1 MSNFFNAIGVADME
15 KIHSAVIGWIL
26 SNNCNAFG
34 ITEKS
39 FILCRLFN
47 QQKNR
52 IFNTIDVHVEV
63 YDIDILIETEDQQGQ
78 KECWVIENKLKS
90 NQHSNQLDK
99 YVRIINGLEMTKGKN
114 PKPITINYKHIEDEY
129 QHYCFLTL
137 IDEKPL
143 GIHKQ
148 KWINTKY
155 HDLFNIMNSMGRN
168 HGQDDSIIFNQYL
181 ICIKELTEALTDFL
195 NYPGLYPHVFSYGSK
210 KKTEK
215 KYSDIRQDK
224 GEYATYIA
232 ECGLETIFQKQ
243 WLRKMVSRAV
253 KINPNLKDLQENMKV
268 DEDRGTAEF
277 DYTINTL
284 DETKLNPNGDL
295 LLQIQFQNG
304 TFKVVVIHKDYR
316 NPKNPPAYREM
327 IYGKKSVW
335 HKKFSEIEK
344 SSIDW
349 KIPKRG
355 EKARISLTRPLG
367 SDNWFAYNEKGII
380 EEFVKGFNDALSLAK
395 AVIR

>member
-26 SNNCNAFG
+26 SNNCNAIG

-39 FILCRLFN
+39 LILCRLFK

-52 IFNTIDVHVEV
+52 TFKTIDVHVEV
-63 YDIDILIETEDQQGQ
+63 YNIDILIETEDQQRQ

-99 YVRIINGLEMTKGKN
+99 YVRIINGLERTKGKN
-114 PKPITINYKHIEDEY
+114 REPITINYKNIKAEY

-155 HDLFNIMNSMGRN
+155 QDLFNILNSMKRN
-168 HGQDDSIIFNQYL
+168 HGQDDNIIFNQYL
-181 ICIKELTEALTDFL
+181 TCIQELTEALSDFL
-195 NYPGLYPHVFSYGSK
+195 QSPGLYPHVFSDGSK
-210 KKTEK
+210 KKTQK
-215 KYSDIRQDK
+215 KYSCISQDK
-224 GEYATYIA
+224 GNYATYIA

-243 WLRKMVSRAV
+243 WLRKIVSLAANRDPDL
-253 KINPNLKDLQENMKV
+253 KNLQDKMKV

-277 DYTINTL
+277 DYTITTL
-284 DETKLNPNGDL
+284 DKKGINSNGDL
-295 LLQIQFQNG
+295 LLQVQFQNG

-316 NPKNPPAYREM
+316 NSKNPPEYREM
-327 IYGKKSVW
+327 IYGTESVW
-335 HKKFSEIEK
+335 KSKFNNSK
-344 SSIDW
+344 SNGWS
-349 KIPKRG
+349 IPKRG
-355 EKARISLTRPLG
+355 EKARISLTKPLG
-367 SDNWFAYNEKGII
+367 RKNWYAYNEKGII
-380 EEFVKGFNDALSLAK
+380 DEFVKGFKEALSLAK
-395 AVIR
+395 TII

>member
-15 KIHSAVIGWIL
+15 KVHSAVIGWML
-26 SNNCNAFG
+26 SDNCGALGKREKTNLLCSLFG
-34 ITEKS
+34 IYPSFVFEK
-39 FILCRLFN
+39 
-47 QQKNR
+47 
-52 IFNTIDVHVEV
+52 IDVKIEV
-63 YDIDILIETEDQQGQ
+63 YNIDILITTEIRGI
-78 KECWVIENKLKS
+78 KECWIIENKIKS

-114 PKPITINYKHIEDEY
+114 PKPITINYKNIEAKY

-155 HDLFNIMNSMGRN
+155 QDLFNIMNSLERN
-168 HGQDDSIIFNQYL
+168 HGQDDSIIFKQYL
-181 ICIKELTEALTDFL
+181 KCIEELTDALFAFL
-195 NYPGLYPHVFSYGSK
+195 QSPGSYPHVFSDGSK

-215 KYSDIRQDK
+215 DYYCISQDK
-224 GEYATYIA
+224 GKYATYIA

-243 WLRKMVSRAV
+243 WLRKMVSLAV
-253 KINPNLKDLQENMKV
+253 EKNPDIKDLQEKMKV

-284 DETKLNPNGDL
+284 DEKGLNTNGDL
-295 LLQIQFQNG
+295 LLQVQFQNG

-316 NPKNPPAYREM
+316 NTSNPQKYRDM
-327 IYGKKSVW
+327 IYGANSVW
-335 HKKFSEIEK
+335 QSKFSK
-344 SSIDW
+344 KTTNNGWS
-349 KIPKRG
+349 IPKRG
-355 EKARISLTRPLG
+355 EKARISLTKPLRIK
-367 SDNWFAYNEKGII
+367 NWYAYNQEDII
-380 EEFVKGFNDALSLAK
+380 DEFVNGFKEALNLAK
-395 AVIR
+395 TII